1 MSKAKVIL
9 ISAVGV
15 IAVFLF
21 AKGYKSNVKEVDT
34 TNTPSAAVPEFNM
47 NAFIDEKY
55 NALTSDLKEL
65 NDKLKSD
72 KKKESLQSLVL
83 MWDSIDAHIAAFY
96 FKQYTEMVPTEQNYY
111 ILGTKFLGIAAT
123 DSDSSK
129 MFYSGSM
136 AKSAFEKVLEMNPNN
151 LDAKVGLAT
160 CKVELDGEVMGGV
173 SLLREVIEKDSN
185 NIQAI
190 YTLGILSMRSTQ
202 YDKAIIRFEKLVQL
216 QPFNAEFYFYLGEAY
231 AKHGETKKAISTY
244 EKCKTLLNDKESK
257 KEVEK
262 IIEQLNNI

>member
-1 MSKAKVIL
+1 MNKTKIIL
-9 ISAVGV
+9 ISAVA
-15 IAVFLF
+15 IITVFLF
-21 AKGYKSNVKEVDT
+21 AKGYKSSVKEVDT
-34 TNTPSAAVPEFNM
+34 DKATTAQIPEFNM
-47 NAFIDEKY
+47 DVFIDQKY
-55 NALTSDLKEL
+55 NGLAPELKEV

-72 KKKESLQSLVL
+72 NTKESLQSLVL
-83 MWDSIDAHIAAFY
+83 LWDSIDAHIAAYY
-96 FKQYTEMVPTEQNYY
+96 FKQYTSLVPTEQNYY

-123 DSDSSK
+123 DADSSK

-136 AKSAFEKVLEMNPNN
+136 ARSAFEKVLEMNPNN

-202 YDKAIIRFEKLVQL
+202 YDKAIVRFEKLVQL

-231 AKHGETKKAISTY
+231 AKYGETDKAIRTY